1 MALIQRK
8 ELRTM
13 PVEEIKAK
21 LEELKKELMRE
32 NAQVATGT
40 IPKSPGK
47 IKQIKKTIAKILT
60 ILNEKKVKNS
70 EVKQKK
76 DGNL

>member
-1 MALIQRK
+1 MALIQKR

-13 PVEEIKAK
+13 PAEELKNK

-32 NAQVATGT
+32 NAQVAIGT

-47 IKQIKKTIAKILT
+47 LKQIKKTIAKIMT
-60 ILNEKKVKNS
+60 MLNEKNKTKMK
-70 EVKQKK
+70 EA
-76 DGNL
+76 GNKA